1 MDKTDCLR
9 YSAADGHMPFL
20 PDTLRPYLIR
30 VRSLAINASSRTLY
44 RPSSPYEAR
53 ADYYHSKKR
62 SAPSYMFKK
71 LKETLSGTKTAD
83 VTEVTATSPEETKT
97 ATASSPADQTEEKKA
112 EVKDTMVLT
121 DAQKSSVMGSLVTSM
136 KNPPQIGDLVEGPV
150 IAVEKSS
157 VYVDLAPFGTG
168 IIYGREF
175 ITARDVIKKINIG
188 DVIAAKIVDNAHK
201 EGYLELSLKEARQA
215 LIWSEAEAAIK
226 DKKTLDL
233 PVKEANKGGL
243 LIEWQGI
250 VGFLPASQLKADH
263 YPRVSDGD
271 KDKIL
276 DELKK
281 LVGTRLSLSI
291 ITADPKEGKLI
302 FSEKGSEQ
310 KEKEKIVSK
319 YEIGDTVEGTVTGVV
334 DFGVF
339 VKLEE
344 GLEGLVHIS
353 EIDWGLV
360 DDPRNFVKAG
370 QKIKAK
376 IIEIKE
382 GKISLSLK
390 QLKPNPWSE
399 AGKKYKK
406 DMSVSG
412 VVIKFNKHGALA
424 SIEEGVAGLVHVSEF
439 GSEEKLRKTLE
450 LGKTYDFKIAF
461 FDHKE
466 QKMALAYSGE
476 KK

>member
-1 MDKTDCLR
+1 
-9 YSAADGHMPFL
+9 
-20 PDTLRPYLIR
+20 
-30 VRSLAINASSRTLY
+30 
-44 RPSSPYEAR
+44 
-53 ADYYHSKKR
+53 
-62 SAPSYMFKK
+62 MFKK
-71 LKETLSGTKTAD
+71 LKETLSGSKDSSASD
-83 VTEVTATSPEETKT
+83 ASSVATPVAKEKAEAKAPAASVAPAPARAELSPEEK
-97 ATASSPADQTEEKKA
+97 AARAAIVAAKKNEMA
-112 EVKDTMVLT
+112 LT
-121 DAQKSSVMGSLVTSM
+121 DEQKSSPMGKLAATM
-136 KNPPQIGDLVEGPV
+136 KTPPAIGDLVEGPV

-175 ITARDVIKKINIG
+175 IIARDVIKKINVG
-188 DVIAAKIVDNAHK
+188 DVIAAKVVDNAHK

-215 LIWSEAEAAIK
+215 LIWSEAESAIK
-226 DKKTLDL
+226 EKKVLDL

-250 VGFLPASQLKADH
+250 VGFLPASQLKAEH
-263 YPRVSDGD
+263 YPRITDGD

-276 DELKK
+276 DELRK
-281 LVGTRLSLSI
+281 LVGTRLAVSI

-302 FSEKGSEQ
+302 FSEKGQES

-319 YEIGDTVEGTVTGVV
+319 YEIGDEVDGTVTGVV

-360 DDPRNFVKAG
+360 DDPRNFVKVG

-376 IIEIKE
+376 VIEVKDS
-382 GKISLSLK
+382 KISLSLK
-390 QLKPNPWSE
+390 QMKPNPWTE
-399 AGKKYKK
+399 AAKKYKK
-406 DMSVSG
+406 DMSVTG
-412 VVIKFNKHGALA
+412 VIIKFNKHGALA

-439 GSEEKLRKTLE
+439 GSEEKLRKALE
-450 LGKTYDFKIAF
+450 LGKTYPFKISL
-461 FDHKE
+461 FDPKD
-466 QKMALAYSGE
+466 QKMALAYAGE
-476 KK
+476 KKA